1 MLEIVFVITE
11 RNRGVRGVEVD
22 GSIDT
27 EQATDM
33 EARCGSDI
41 IALVCEF
48 LDSCKHIGGENL
60 SVSNQL
66 H

>member
-1 MLEIVFVITE
+1 VLEIVFVITE
-11 RNRGVRGVEVD
+11 RNEGVKGVEVD
-22 GSIDT
+22 GSIDA

-48 LDSCKHIGGENL
+48 LDSCKHIGGKNCEIRGE
-60 SVSNQL
+60 L

>member
-1 MLEIVFVITE
+1 MLEIVFTITE
-11 RNRGVRGVEVD
+11 RNEGVKGVEVD
-22 GSIDT
+22 GSIDA

-48 LDSCKHIGGENL
+48 LDSCKHSGEGNREIRGE
-60 SVSNQL
+60 L